1 MNKDERMFVR
11 WLLRIVGNLLGVY
24 VSILVYNST
33 LATNIASGVSPN
45 QSSTTALIFAI
56 VVLGAWVGVLE
67 VVVRLG
73 FPDPAHRGFRRH

>member
-1 MNKDERMFVR
+1 MFVR
-11 WLLRIVGNLLGVY
+11 WLLRIVGNLIGVY
-24 VSILVYNST
+24 VSYLVYTNI

-45 QSSTTALIFAI
+45 QSSTTALTFAV

-73 FPDPAHRGFRRH
+73 FPDPARRGFRRH